1 MMMTNKIKKFCHYVL
16 ILTLL
21 LTSFAINPRSGITV
35 AATTDD
41 PSNAAA
47 IDWRVTGPM
56 GGDIRAIAIDPQNK
70 SRLLVGTLDGQIYS
84 SSDGGTNWTQLIG
97 FRHPGLY
104 VEYIIIDPRDSNTF
118 YVATHRH
125 KDAGGF
131 YKTTDGGQTW
141 REHLAGEAVHAL
153 AQAPKNPDVLV
164 AGTNRGVFRSMDAGD
179 SWKMIPEGGYP
190 GLINIDSLAVDPRS
204 VDTIYAGTWYLPW
217 KTTDGGK
224 TWARVKNGMI
234 DDSDVFAIE
243 IDRRNPDHIIASACS
258 GIYESKNAAGTWRK
272 VQGIP
277 STSRRT
283 RAILQNPGL
292 PDTIFAGTTEGLWR
306 SPDGGGVWTLMT
318 PKQLEVNAIA
328 VHPDDP
334 NTVYLGTN
342 NYGMMISRDNGKT
355 FSLSNNGFSG
365 RRAYQLTADRE
376 RPGRVYASTIN
387 TATGGGFF
395 FISEDGGVTWKST
408 TKGLPSRLITYS
420 ILQDE
425 KNPETLYTGTNLGMY
440 VSNDRGVSWA
450 ALGAPAE
457 VKKPTTRK
465 KARTARNA
473 PVRPSATQRAAA
485 QSDRTEAQP
494 ASSPRRVDEG
504 VKRAQSALNAA
515 GYNVGTPDGVAG
527 TRTITAVRK
536 FQLDKQIPQTGVID
550 AATFAALGIDGGI
563 PTDGTAAS
571 LQTAPQALTD
581 TINALAYTF
590 DEKDGR
596 RGILAATNAGLFRT
610 YNPTVGWEKLFYG
623 KDFDARTLCIS
634 ASPQVPD
641 TIYVGTATS
650 GTLRSQDNGATWQNV
665 EGIPTNV
672 PINVIEQDPKRA
684 GYVYIGTTQTFYVS
698 HDGGQ
703 KWMRRGGNL
712 PLGTFT
718 SILINPENTD
728 ELYVCRASERVTSR
742 EQEGGV
748 YRSTDAG
755 MTWQRIDTELP
766 SQRVWTLAFDSNNPN
781 RLLVGSHSAGVYLAE
796 RAGGARAATVGAVSQ

>member
-1 MMMTNKIKKFCHYVL
+1 MMTNKIKKFCHYVL

-21 LTSFAINPRSGITV
+21 LTSFAINPRTNVV
-35 AATTDD
+35 AATTNDA
-41 PSNAAA
+41 SNEPA

-84 SSDGGTNWTQLIG
+84 SNDGGTNWTQLVG

-179 SWKMIPEGGYP
+179 SWKMIPEGGFP

-217 KTTDGGK
+217 KTIDGGK

-306 SPDGGGVWTLMT
+306 SPDGGNVWTLMT

-334 NTVYLGTN
+334 NTVYIGTN
-342 NYGMMISRDNGKT
+342 NYGVMISRDNGKT

-440 VSNDRGVSWA
+440 VSNDRGLSWA

-457 VKKPTTRK
+457 VKKP
-465 KARTARNA
+465 KARKARNTR
-473 PVRPSATQRAAA
+473 VRPTATQRAAA
-485 QSDRTEAQP
+485 QSDRTAIQP
-494 ASSPRRVDEG
+494 AASPRRVDEG
-504 VKRAQSALNAA
+504 VKRAQVALNAA

-536 FQLDKQIPQTGVID
+536 FQLDKRIPQTGVID
-550 AATFAALGIDGGI
+550 AATFTALGIDGGI

-590 DEKDGR
+590 DEKDGQ

-610 YNPTVGWEKLFYG
+610 YNPTVGWERLSYG

-634 ASPQVPD
+634 ASPQSPN

-728 ELYVCRASERVTSR
+728 ELFVCRASERVTSR

-748 YRSTDAG
+748 YRSSDAG

-796 RAGGARAATVGAVSQ
+796 RAGGARAATLGAASQ